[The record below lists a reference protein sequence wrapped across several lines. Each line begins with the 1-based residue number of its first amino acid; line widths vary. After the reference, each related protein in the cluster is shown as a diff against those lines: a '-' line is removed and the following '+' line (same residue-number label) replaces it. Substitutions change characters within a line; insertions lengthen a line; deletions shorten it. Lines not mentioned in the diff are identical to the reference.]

1 MRLCKKCSTQIF
13 VHPSYAGG
21 DGNKRSSDTPGHDL
35 QEYSKE
41 AKLPKSEPTN
51 NVPMHNGVD
60 NHHSPHALETS
71 TPQQLQ
77 RPTTSSK
84 APDGRFP
91 YIEISPSSFIC
102 YIPQGVQKHIM
113 PDEKLEHLF
122 QVLKDEADLE
132 FSQHYFMGH
141 KRPRTELYID
151 DEYSTPY
158 KYSGKILP
166 PFVKWGDPKIPPELE
181 LLRAQIQ
188 QMFGNK
194 FDSVLINKYRDGQNS
209 VDWHSDASPAY
220 TKQNADDDVCIVS
233 VSLGCTRKFNVK
245 VMPQKGGKTTLE
257 ADGIPL
263 PEKTKYT
270 YDLGHGD
277 ILVMSGRMQ
286 KHWVHQVPKLKPSE
300 TCGMRINLTFRTT
313 VAYL

>member
-1 MRLCKKCSTQIF
+1 MRFCKACSSQIF
-13 VHPSYAGG
+13 VHSSSAGG

-41 AKLPKSEPTN
+41 AKLPKSESTN
-51 NVPMHNGVD
+51 NFLMHNGAD
-60 NHHSPHALETS
+60 NHLWSHASETP
-71 TPQQLQ
+71 TPQQPQ
-77 RPTTSSK
+77 GPTGSSE

-91 YIEISPSSFIC
+91 YMEISPGSFLS

-113 PDEKLEHLF
+113 PEEKIEHLF
-122 QVLKDEADLE
+122 QVLKDETDLE
-132 FSQHYFMGH
+132 FSQFYFMGH

-181 LLRAQIQ
+181 LLRTHIQ
-188 QMFGNK
+188 QMFRKK

-245 VMPQKGGKTTLE
+245 VMSQKGDKTALE
-257 ADGIPL
+257 AEGIPL
-263 PEKTKYT
+263 PEKTKYS
-270 YDLGHGD
+270 YDLGNGD

-300 TCGMRINLTFRTT
+300 TCGVRINLTFRTT